1 MVVELSGSVI
11 IMVTAAA
18 VSLLAAGVILETTDT
33 FNTDTITN
41 ISIQAWDRF
50 GSGTDLI
57 WAEVTM
63 TYPGGPL
70 EISGDI
76 ELCFVPPE
84 GAATCEIT
92 NKSPVWLCD
101 APANNNTRH
110 DCWRIKTAGSA
121 NQLRFEGIVDVGF
134 DAKRGDPLGYVVSG
148 HLHDSSGTVG
158 VR

>member
-1 MVVELSGSVI
+1 MVAELSGSTI
-11 IMVTAAA
+11 IMAIAAA
-18 VSLLAAGVILETTDT
+18 VSLFAAGVILEVTDT
-33 FNTDTITN
+33 STNTITN

-50 GSGTDLI
+50 GSGTDKV
-57 WAEVTM
+57 WVEVTM

-76 ELCFVPPE
+76 SLCFVPSD
-84 GAATCEIT
+84 GATRCQIT
-92 NKSPVWLCD
+92 NQAPVWKCS
-101 APANNNTRH
+101 APGNRNTNH
-110 DCWRIKTAGSA
+110 DCWDIKTAGSA

-134 DAKRGDPLGYVVSG
+134 DAERGDPLGYVVSS